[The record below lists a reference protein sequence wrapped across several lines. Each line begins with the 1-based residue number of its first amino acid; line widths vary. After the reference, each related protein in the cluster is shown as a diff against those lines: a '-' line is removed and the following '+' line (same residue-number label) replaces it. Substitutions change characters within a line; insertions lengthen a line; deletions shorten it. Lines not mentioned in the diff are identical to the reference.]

1 MVAGPAV
8 SAFPAQATGGDQMTH
23 ARLILNGKKADRP
36 DVRAA
41 VARLRDSGHPLEVR
55 VTWERGDAAR
65 LVAEAARAGVDRVI
79 AGGGDGSVNEVAAG
93 LMGLAPAARPAMG
106 ILPLGTANDFATA
119 CRIPADAAAALALA
133 VSAPTVAIDLGQANT
148 SVFANVA
155 AGGFGAAVTAET
167 PVELKNFLGG
177 GAYTIM
183 GLLKAIDFRPY
194 ACGITTPSGAVEG
207 SVVVGA
213 ICNGRQAG
221 GGQPLAPDAVLDDGL
236 LDVVF
241 LRPFP
246 VARAAQAAAELM
258 GRVPAGEFVVRM
270 RVPWIEVEAHDPLPI
285 NLDGE
290 PIHERRVRFSSL
302 PGCLR
307 LALPPDCPCLTK
319 GVIQGRSTSGVS
331 KSAP

>member
-1 MVAGPAV
+1 
-8 SAFPAQATGGDQMTH
+8 MT
-23 ARLILNGKKADRP
+23 ARLILNGKKAGRP
-36 DVRAA
+36 DVREA
-41 VARLRDSGHPLEVR
+41 VERLRREGNDLEVR

-65 LVAEAARAGVDRVI
+65 LVAEAARDGVGRVI
-79 AGGGDGSVNEVAAG
+79 AGGGDGSVNEIAAG
-93 LMGLAPAARPAMG
+93 LMRLDEAVRPALG

-119 CRIPADAAAALALA
+119 CGVPVEPAAALGLA
-133 VSAPTVAIDLGQANT
+133 VAGSPVPIDLGRANDAYF
-148 SVFANVA
+148 VNVA
-155 AGGFGAAVTAET
+155 SGGFGAAITAET

-183 GLLKAIDFRPY
+183 GLVKAIDFRPY
-194 ACGITTPSGAVEG
+194 ACAIRTPAGGVEG

-221 GGQPLAPDAVLDDGL
+221 GGQPLAPDARIDDGL

-246 VARAAQAAAELM
+246 VSAAPQVAAEIM
-258 GRVPAGEFVVRM
+258 GRVASAEFVVRL
-270 RVPWIEVEAHDPLPI
+270 RLPWIEVEAREPLPI

-290 PIHERRVRFSSL
+290 PISETRIRFAAV

-307 LALPPDCPCLTK
+307 LVLPRGCPCLSP
-319 GVIQGRSTSGVS
+319 V
-331 KSAP
+331 AP